1 MVDSFGGVNH
11 VYEPQMKYITA
22 AVMHPGRDKAVEHIF
37 IFPEFINHN
46 HFASSMRRMR
56 DSSNYGREQPME
68 FQVVGAGFTD
78 GQQCWGRSET
88 LNCNSRGAE
97 DAKLIPH
104 ISLKSRAL

>member
-1 MVDSFGGVNH
+1 M
-11 VYEPQMKYITA
+11 YEPQMKYITA

-97 DAKLIPH
+97 DAELIPH

>member
-1 MVDSFGGVNH
+1 M
-11 VYEPQMKYITA
+11 YEPQMKYITA

-46 HFASSMRRMR
+46 RFAESMRRMR
-56 DSSNYGREQPME
+56 DSSCYGREQYME
-68 FQVVGAGFTD
+68 FRVVGAGFTD

-88 LNCNSRGAE
+88 LNCNSRGAD

-104 ISLKSRAL
+104 IGHKFRPL